1 MSTTYKWLVTFSTTQ
16 SKGMLLH
23 ETVEAISWQY
33 AKLLL
38 ESKYSGIKINNYTPV
53 R

>member
-1 MSTTYKWLVTFSTTQ
+1 MSTTHKWLVTFSTTQ
-16 SKGMLLH
+16 SKGILLK
-23 ETVEAISWQY
+23 ETIEAISWQY
-33 AKLLL
+33 AKLSL